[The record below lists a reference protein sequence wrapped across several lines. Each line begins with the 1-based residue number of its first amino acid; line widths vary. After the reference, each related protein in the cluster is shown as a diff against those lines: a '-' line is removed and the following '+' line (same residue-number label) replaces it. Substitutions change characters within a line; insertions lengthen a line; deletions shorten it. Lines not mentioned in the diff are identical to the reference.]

1 MRKILIYLIAIIN
14 IYACSKNDDD
24 NNEVIPEPINKPPT
38 DFSLIEVGN
47 GEEGVNLSSVDLKW
61 EESIDPEGKEI
72 KYNLYLD
79 KGSSEPTNLIASSLS
94 SNSYQLDNLEYYTNY
109 SWKVLAQD
117 IVGNKTSSEIFSFL
131 TKERFGENVLENA
144 PFEERNSFAMVNFNQ
159 RMWIIDGIQ
168 QSDIWSSLDGI
179 NWENKEN
186 NSFPGRLAH
195 SAVVFKN
202 KIWIIGGVGFDEST
216 FQDIVYNDVWSS
228 SDGINWEKAIDHANF
243 TPRYSHTTVV
253 FKDKIW
259 LIGGEDGDS
268 EFNDVW
274 SSSDGINWVKETENG
289 NFLPRF
295 SHSSFVFQDKIW
307 IIGGVNSEQGAGE
320 GFLNDVWSS
329 LDGKNWNEVIHNA
342 PFSNRFGHT
351 SKIYNEKIIL
361 VGGRPEESAF
371 TNDIWV
377 SSDGLNWIQQAENSN
392 FPGRRNHSS
401 LVFND
406 KLWIIGGTNVSDLN
420 DIWYLD

>member
-1 MRKILIYLIAIIN
+1 M
-14 IYACSKNDDD
+14 
-24 NNEVIPEPINKPPT
+24 
-38 DFSLIEVGN
+38 GN

-109 SWKVLAQD
+109 SWKVIAQD
-117 IVGNKTSSEIFSFL
+117 IVGNKTSSEIFSFF
-131 TKERFGENVLENA
+131 TKERFGKNVLENA

-179 NWENKEN
+179 NWEYKEN
-186 NSFPGRLAH
+186 NPFPGRLAH

-243 TPRYSHTTVV
+243 NPRYSHTTVV

-259 LIGGEDGDS
+259 LIGGEDGDL

-274 SSSDGINWVKETENG
+274 SSNDGINWVKETENG

-329 LDGKNWNEVIHNA
+329 SDGKSWNEVIQ
-342 PFSNRFGHT
+342 
-351 SKIYNEKIIL
+351 
-361 VGGRPEESAF
+361 
-371 TNDIWV
+371 NDSI
-377 SSDGLNWIQQAENSN
+377 
-392 FPGRRNHSS
+392 F
-401 LVFND
+401 
-406 KLWIIGGTNVSDLN
+406 K
-420 DIWYLD
+420 